1 MHRLVSAGD
10 SCSLRHCTVHSAVM
24 RRIVS
29 LPASVRS
36 LSLRACQVAF
46 VGGLAEV
53 AALHTSL
60 LGKLASRRAT
70 HCTGRSL
77 RWPTCLPVFAGPI
90 KGGGFLSDRAQA
102 LSATNGAV
110 TGGCGGRLCSIVD
123 RASVGRLGDDAAK
136 VRNARS
142 PGSA

>member
-1 MHRLVSAGD
+1 
-10 SCSLRHCTVHSAVM
+10 M

-70 HCTGRSL
+70 PETECQYCTPTRNAPVMGDAHCTGRSL